1 MVLPLAKQMLKT
13 EETAHSEQRPS
24 SSISEHSSAL
34 HLQELKKKRWVY
46 VWCLKTGVACF
57 SEVMECSSSVTR
69 CHNPANYRAFRMP
82 L

>member
-1 MVLPLAKQMLKT
+1 MLKT
-13 EETAHSEQRPS
+13 EEIARSEQRPS

-34 HLQELKKKRWVY
+34 HLQELKRGGF
-46 VWCLKTGVACF
+46 VWCMKIGIACF
-57 SEVMECSSSVTR
+57 SEILEGSSSVRR